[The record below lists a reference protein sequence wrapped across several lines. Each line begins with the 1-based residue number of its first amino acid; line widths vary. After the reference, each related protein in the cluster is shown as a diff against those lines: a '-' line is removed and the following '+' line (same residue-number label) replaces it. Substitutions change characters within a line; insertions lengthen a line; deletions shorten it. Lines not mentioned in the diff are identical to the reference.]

1 MKSRDN
7 HFVLWRTKFIGS
19 FINSRLFAIGLVN
32 SLVVSFERKGSASIA
47 MIPSIMICRG
57 REEGN
62 KEIYRNIETEQKR
75 EKDIQTGFGSLK

>member
-1 MKSRDN
+1 MTGKEN
-7 HFVLWRTKFIGS
+7 TIVT
-19 FINSRLFAIGLVN
+19 FAYRHRGLPQREWQQMGLVN

-62 KEIYRNIETEQKR
+62 KEIYRNIEI
-75 EKDIQTGFGSLK
+75 EKNEKKIYKQVSAL